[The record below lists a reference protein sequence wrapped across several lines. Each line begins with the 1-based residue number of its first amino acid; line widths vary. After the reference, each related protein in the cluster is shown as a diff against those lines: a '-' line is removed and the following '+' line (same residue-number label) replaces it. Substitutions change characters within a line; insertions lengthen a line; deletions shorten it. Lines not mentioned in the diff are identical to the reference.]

1 MNNAKK
7 MARRL
12 VLLVVSVE
20 LLITI
25 PKERVIR
32 MFHILIERQ
41 YITNPE
47 YLSFLWRVDKESL
60 LITAGFALLLI
71 VAVINLLGFFSV
83 LVNPTG
89 PDLPASGSAQ
99 TNAGRIQRQP
109 AQRTTQSTAD
119 KYSKYRQA
127 KQSGQTGKTRQA
139 TKYSQPKQSA
149 QYRQPRQYQDPQA
162 SNAIIYKTGKER
174 YMEQLENF
182 LKDGVVTRSE
192 YLELKRQYEK
202 MDWGRR

>member
-20 LLITI
+20 LLIPI

-41 YITNPE
+41 SITNPE

-83 LVNPTG
+83 LINPTG
-89 PDLPASGSAQ
+89 PDLPTSGSAQ
-99 TNAGRIQRQP
+99 TNAGRHKDSLP
-109 AQRTTQSTAD
+109 
-119 KYSKYRQA
+119 
-127 KQSGQTGKTRQA
+127 SGQHKVRLTNTASTGRQNSQGKQERPGRPQSIVSQRRPRNTGSPENTRIRRPRMPSSTRPAKSAIWNSWKT
-139 TKYSQPKQSA
+139 S
-149 QYRQPRQYQDPQA
+149 
-162 SNAIIYKTGKER
+162 
-174 YMEQLENF
+174 
-182 LKDGVVTRSE
+182 
-192 YLELKRQYEK
+192 
-202 MDWGRR
+202 